1 MLQDVLCH
9 MQDKSLSLQSEPKF
23 LPYHRLVPR
32 TLTKPR
38 PKRGAHLA
46 DLRHAA
52 GISQIDLA
60 RAIGE
65 TQQNVAYWEQ
75 SEYPPR
81 ADVIPKIAK
90 ALGVRIEQIIDPE
103 TAPPSPLRAGPVG
116 RVGKAFHEVSRLPRR
131 QQNKIIEIVEA
142 FVAQHTR
149 KAG

>member
-1 MLQDVLCH
+1 
-9 MQDKSLSLQSEPKF
+9 MQAQSSSSQLEQEF
-23 LPYHRLVPR
+23 LPYHRGVPR

-38 PKRGAHLA
+38 PRRGAHLS
-46 DLRHAA
+46 DLRRAA

-103 TAPPSPLRAGPVG
+103 TASTAPLRAGPVG

-131 QQNKIIEIVEA
+131 QQDKIIEIVEA
-142 FVAQHTR
+142 FVAQYTR

>member
-1 MLQDVLCH
+1 
-9 MQDKSLSLQSEPKF
+9 
-23 LPYHRLVPR
+23 
-32 TLTKPR
+32 
-38 PKRGAHLA
+38 
-46 DLRHAA
+46 
-52 GISQIDLA
+52 LA

-103 TAPPSPLRAGPVG
+103 AAPASPLRSGPVG
-116 RVGKAFHEVSRLPRR
+116 RVGKAFQDVSRLPRR
-131 QQNKIIEIVEA
+131 QQDKIIEIVEA
-142 FVAQHTR
+142 FVAQQR